1 MAAMEELVH
10 SHQFLEHQLTM
21 LAVVVVVAL
30 EAQTVLEEL
39 EVEEMLVLLVL
50 QEQLIG
56 VVVVEQLVPL
66 VVLVS
71 SSFLFLKLN
80 LQSTHI
86 FSQHQANGQHH
97 QELLRLIMFLLQVV
111 DQEDIGQVAVLVL
124 VGID

>member
-1 MAAMEELVH
+1 MVVTEVLVLN
-10 SHQFLEHQLTM
+10 HQSQEHQLTM

-39 EVEEMLVLLVL
+39 EVEEMLVVLAL
-50 QEQLIG
+50 QEQLIR
-56 VVVVEQLVPL
+56 VVAVEQLAPL

-86 FSQHQANGQHH
+86 FSQHQDNGQHL
-97 QELLRLIMFLLQVV
+97 QESAQLI
-111 DQEDIGQVAVLVL
+111 IC
-124 VGID
+124 